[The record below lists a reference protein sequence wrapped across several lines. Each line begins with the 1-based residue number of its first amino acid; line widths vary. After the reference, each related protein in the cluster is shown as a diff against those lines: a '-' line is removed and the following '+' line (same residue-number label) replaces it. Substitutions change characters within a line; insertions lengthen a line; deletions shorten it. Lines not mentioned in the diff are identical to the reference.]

1 MLVTLS
7 RRLAGG
13 GTRVAISAPGVAGSG
28 LWGGDGD
35 PIVGVPIHVELEV
48 PGPISWDRIAIA
60 TSHPDAAVPAED
72 ELMLSGV
79 VEHRDDDGVIAL
91 RVADSIVLV
100 ETVGEPPRGIDGG
113 RVSLVARGVEV
124 YPTGV

>member
-13 GTRVAISAPGVAGSG
+13 GAGVGISAPDVAGSG
-28 LWGGDGD
+28 LWRGDGY
-35 PIVGVPIHVELEV
+35 PVVGVPIDVELEV
-48 PGPISWDRIAIA
+48 PGPIAWNRIVIA
-60 TSHPDAAVPAED
+60 PSRSDASVAAED
-72 ELMLSGV
+72 ELMLTGV

-91 RVADSIVLV
+91 RVSDSIVLV

-113 RVSLVARGVEV
+113 RVSLVVRGVEV
-124 YPTGV
+124 YPTGA